1 LQLNLNSMIGGG
13 HGRIKPEFPEES
25 HQFTRQP
32 VLTGFGWI
40 RFVSVV
46 FGVGA
51 AYFVVLLF
59 RHFVLGRA
67 RAPVSLGFFVFDG
80 FALTVMS
87 FLLWRYAGAVRDYA
101 DSGEAGAR
109 QLERAHIDL
118 WRWGAIFLA
127 AHLVVVGVV
136 MLVMMRF

>member
-1 LQLNLNSMIGGG
+1 MAESSLNS
-13 HGRIKPEFPEES
+13 PEES
-25 HQFTRQP
+25 HQFTRLP

-51 AYFVVLLF
+51 AYFAVLLL
-59 RHFVLGRA
+59 RHFVPGKPLR
-67 RAPVSLGFFVFDG
+67 PVALGFFVLDG
-80 FALTVMS
+80 LALAVMS
-87 FLLWRYAGAVRDYA
+87 FLLWSYAGAVREYPG
-101 DSGEAGAR
+101 SGEAGAR
-109 QLERAHIDL
+109 RLERAHIDM